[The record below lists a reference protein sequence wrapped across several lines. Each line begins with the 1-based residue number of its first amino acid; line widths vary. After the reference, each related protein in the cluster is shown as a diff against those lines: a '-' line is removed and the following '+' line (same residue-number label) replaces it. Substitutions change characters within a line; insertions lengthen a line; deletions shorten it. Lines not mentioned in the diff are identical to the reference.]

1 MKVRKKS
8 EQFLEFRL
16 QVETKKNTVSVK
28 YWSSCKGFFFLI
40 PYIWNNIWNTLHT
53 LIASTGCECNNKADR
68 CYFDEDLYQTTGRGG
83 HCIDCRDNTDGPHCE
98 RCKDNHYLKPDD
110 RRCTPCECN
119 PTGKTD
125 PKSQSVILQVKLIP
139 KSSST
144 G

>member
-1 MKVRKKS
+1 M
-8 EQFLEFRL
+8 
-16 QVETKKNTVSVK
+16 
-28 YWSSCKGFFFLI
+28 
-40 PYIWNNIWNTLHT
+40 
-53 LIASTGCECNNKADR
+53 TGCECNNKADR

-125 PKSQSVILQVKLIP
+125 PKSQSVTTQVRLILECNPTGKINPKDKLSPLCPPYLIAYAHFLWFG
-139 KSSST
+139 KQDKTLVVLSISIYF
-144 G
+144 